1 MPSIAEEQPDYAEK
15 VTAYLAKHGM
25 RRLPWSAVLSHGQ
38 LTYSSTA
45 KDRQARGEMGE
56 TAIALL
62 SSLGVSED
70 HLRELTDLGPLSP
83 DALLARFRDMVEPS
97 A

>member
-1 MPSIAEEQPDYAEK
+1 MSSVVEEQPDYAER

-25 RRLPWSAVLSHGQ
+25 RRLPWSAVLAHGQ
-38 LTYSSTA
+38 LTYSSTV
-45 KDRQARGEMGE
+45 KDRQARGEIGE

-70 HLRELTDLGPLSP
+70 HLKTLTDLGPVP
-83 DALLARFRDMVEPS
+83 PEALLAKFRDMVEPS
-97 A
+97 V